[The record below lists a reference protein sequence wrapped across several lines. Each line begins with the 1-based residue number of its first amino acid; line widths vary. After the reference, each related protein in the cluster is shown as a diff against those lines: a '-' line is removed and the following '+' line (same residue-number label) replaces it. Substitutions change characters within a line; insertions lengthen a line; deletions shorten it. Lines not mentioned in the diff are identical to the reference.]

1 MPYKEPT
8 MSASGAINTLRVFTT
23 SHYDDAI
30 QFLFISK
37 RKKKEEKSCLR
48 SEILDEI
55 KVVLEL
61 CIWNMVN
68 RDMFHL
74 HISFASRDS
83 FKKKT
88 RQY

>member
-1 MPYKEPT
+1 MPYKELT

-30 QFLFISK
+30 QCLFISK
-37 RKKKEEKSCLR
+37 RKKKEEKSC
-48 SEILDEI
+48 DKI

-68 RDMFHL
+68 RVMFHL
-74 HISFASRDS
+74 HISFANRDS
-83 FKKKT
+83 FKKT